1 MRLHDFWR
9 ATMCGLLLLVPSFGA
24 WSEEAGM
31 QSGWLELVKG
41 AKEATLGAELVEIK
55 SGDTPDSQT
64 ITLAIPK
71 KAIANP
77 NQIEEVVVVGQR
89 PEKPQKPEP
98 LDISFE
104 WAGDYDS
111 ENYGLVIRLRRNTN
125 WPIRL
130 YFNSSPGF
138 VR

>member
-1 MRLHDFWR
+1 MRLHNFWR
-9 ATMCGLLLLVPSFGA
+9 ATVCGLLLLVPSFGA
-24 WSEEAGM
+24 WPEEAGR

-55 SGDTPDSQT
+55 PGDAPDSQT
-64 ITLAIPK
+64 ITVAIPK
-71 KAIANP
+71 AAIANP

-89 PEKPQKPEP
+89 PEKPQQPEP
-98 LDISFE
+98 LDVSFE